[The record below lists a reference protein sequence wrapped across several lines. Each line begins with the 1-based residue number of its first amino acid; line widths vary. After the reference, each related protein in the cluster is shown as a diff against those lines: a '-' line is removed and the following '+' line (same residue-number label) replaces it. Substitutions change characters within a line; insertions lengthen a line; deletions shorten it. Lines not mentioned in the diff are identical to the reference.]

1 MSAVI
6 DTLLIDALT
15 PECRLAFLHHSELV
29 DYKVFRPDHGPRSGD
44 VVLGR
49 VKAVVPSIRG
59 AFIDIGDLRDGFLP
73 LPDTSERPS
82 VSEGDA
88 AIVQV
93 RHEAMAEK
101 GARLTTK
108 ISLAGRHAV
117 YTPGQPGINISRKA
131 GDTGLAERAA
141 EQAANVV
148 DPGDGAIIR
157 TAALQTGDDGVER
170 ALQELA
176 ELRDTWID
184 ARAHQ
189 SHNKPPLTL
198 ITAPGP
204 VLLALQGLDQEQ
216 VRRIVI
222 EGAEAYSQA
231 REYLADN
238 EPSLVDA
245 LSLYQGSEGLF
256 AAGEIEDRLEALLS
270 TQVDLPTG
278 GLLHIHETPACITVD
293 VDTAGAASR
302 SGKKGKALIRETN
315 EEAAVVLAR
324 ELRLRNL
331 SGNIVVDFIRDGD
344 REAGRALLETLEQA
358 TSGDPVPVKVEG
370 FTRLGMVEVQRRR
383 RGRSLSDSLLVQGG
397 ADKTPETLAYEAL
410 RRLIHVSLATPGR
423 ELTVKAQPAV
433 ISLLS
438 TPLKAALDDVKERA
452 GVPVALEPDETM
464 PQGLVDVYS

>member
-1 MSAVI
+1 M
-6 DTLLIDALT
+6 
-15 PECRLAFLHHSELV
+15 
-29 DYKVFRPDHGPRSGD
+29 
-44 VVLGR
+44 
-49 VKAVVPSIRG
+49 
-59 AFIDIGDLRDGFLP
+59 
-73 LPDTSERPS
+73 
-82 VSEGDA
+82 
-88 AIVQV
+88 
-93 RHEAMAEK
+93 
-101 GARLTTK
+101 
-108 ISLAGRHAV
+108 
-117 YTPGQPGINISRKA
+117 
-131 GDTGLAERAA
+131 
-141 EQAANVV
+141 
-148 DPGDGAIIR
+148 
-157 TAALQTGDDGVER
+157 
-170 ALQELA
+170 
-176 ELRDTWID
+176 
-184 ARAHQ
+184 
-189 SHNKPPLTL
+189 
-198 ITAPGP
+198 
-204 VLLALQGLDQEQ
+204 
-216 VRRIVI
+216 
-222 EGAEAYSQA
+222 
-231 REYLADN
+231 
-238 EPSLVDA
+238 DA